1 MSTDGTGEPPL
12 TRAQLRA
19 QRAAQAAQENPTV
32 PDAGVP
38 EAPVPGVPEQPEAPA
53 AGIPAA
59 EAPTAPPVPTPTTPV
74 TTGIPAAAYET
85 GADTPDVGRSPASGP
100 TSGVSA
106 PEVSPARRQTPE
118 PRETPARDR
127 RFALTLWSVLGVLAL
142 IVGILGVVSVTQG
155 PRLSEVQVDPA
166 QAIETSG
173 SRIILT
179 ANQRL
184 ETIDAAQVTVEPAV
198 PFTVDAT
205 GRSVGVRFTAPLDD
219 STTYQVTVAGVT
231 AVGGGPSSDLATS
244 FTTPAS
250 EIFLL
255 QRAVDG
261 DDKIFTTDLSGERA
275 TPVFTHPR
283 IDDYRATGDQLVVAV
298 EEDDGT
304 RLLVMN
310 RDGSDEREL
319 QLPGDGYVTSV
330 QVSDRGGLVG
340 YSYSDRE
347 LTETSGRA
355 SVLVT
360 QPLRGEGEPRVVQID
375 GADASIAEWQFVPD
389 SSSLLFIDFDGAL
402 SLEDPTGDA
411 GVQSMGIAASILGVT
426 RTTYTAIIERAD
438 ASIVELNLT
447 DGSEEPLTES
457 DPDYGPPTSIETFPG
472 GTLRHIVQRDD
483 TGMPTGQA
491 VVKVDDDGTAT
502 VITEVSGTDSIL
514 QVCASP
520 SGQYAAVAI
529 APDLPTNDYDDL
541 LLPLPST
548 LHTQLIDLRGDE
560 EMPRLSGF
568 DISWCRMAP

>member
-1 MSTDGTGEPPL
+1 M
-12 TRAQLRA
+12 
-19 QRAAQAAQENPTV
+19 
-32 PDAGVP
+32 
-38 EAPVPGVPEQPEAPA
+38 
-53 AGIPAA
+53 
-59 EAPTAPPVPTPTTPV
+59 
-74 TTGIPAAAYET
+74 
-85 GADTPDVGRSPASGP
+85 
-100 TSGVSA
+100 
-106 PEVSPARRQTPE
+106 
-118 PRETPARDR
+118 
-127 RFALTLWSVLGVLAL
+127 LGVLAL
-142 IVGILGVVSVTQG
+142 VVGILGVVSVTQG
-155 PRLSEVQVDPA
+155 PRLSEVQVDPV
-166 QAIETSG
+166 QAIESSG

-219 STTYQVTVAGVT
+219 STTYEVTVAGAT

-360 QPLRGEGEPRVVQID
+360 QPLRGGGEPRVVQID
-375 GADASIAEWQFVPD
+375 DTDASIAEWQFVPD

-483 TGMPTGQA
+483 AGMPTGQA
-491 VVKVDDDGTAT
+491 VVKVDDDGAAT
-502 VITEVSGTDSIL
+502 VIAEVSGTDAIL

-560 EMPRLSGF
+560 KMPRLSGF
-568 DISWCRMAP
+568 DISWCRLAP